1 MVDEDDRLTDR
12 GPQDPEKTVNPGGPL
27 ATPETREGQQA
38 ANEEGEEA

>member
-1 MVDEDDRLTDR
+1 MLLDDRLIDSA
-12 GPQDPEKTVNPGGPL
+12 PHDSDKAVSPGSPV